1 MKKKF
6 SEFETKLQE
15 KDFANQKLQK
25 SNETLQKEYD
35 KLLSDKLT
43 SDVQNTQIGKIYE
56 AIDADPELKAIV
68 AYSIKSKDDDSYKQ
82 KLGAAVQ
89 EYLRKVA
96 GIDVDELKKTLGNSA
111 KNSLGADGSD
121 INPGGGDS

>member
-1 MKKKF
+1 LKKKF
-6 SEFETKLQE
+6 ADFEAQLEEERLSK
-15 KDFANQKLQK
+15 QKLQTI
-25 SNETLQKEYD
+25 NETLQKEYD

-68 AYSIKSKDDDSYKQ
+68 AYSIKSKDDDSYKP

-111 KNSLGADGSD
+111 KNALGADTQD
-121 INPGGGDS
+121 INQNG